1 MKKLLIFTLGIVLG
15 LSTHLFKKEDNTELL
30 NLRQMNDIF
39 LDHLDSCH
47 SSSVHEKC
55 FRIGE

>member
-1 MKKLLIFTLGIVLG
+1 MKLFILGLLIG
-15 LSTHLFKKEDNTELL
+15 LSTHLLKKEDNTELL

-47 SSSVHEKC
+47 STDVHQHC
-55 FRIGE
+55 FRIGQ